1 MLSVKSVDFGYNN
14 SKTLSDIS
22 FTVQVGEYLAVVG
35 ESGSGKSTLL
45 KLIYG
50 EFDVNNGSISWNSTP
65 ILGTKDKL
73 VVGHDFMKYVAQE
86 FDLMPFTTV
95 SENIGTHL
103 SNFFPVEK
111 EKRIQELLVV
121 VELERYQSTKV
132 KHLSGGQKQRVAL
145 AKALARQ
152 PEILLLDEPFSHID
166 NFKKQSLRK
175 NLFRFLKAK
184 NITCIVATH
193 DKNDVLG
200 FADNM
205 LVLQHGKILLEGFP
219 KDLYLNPKNSLL
231 AAFFSEYCI
240 IDGVIFYAHK
250 IKVSEKGSIKAVVRH
265 CYFQGTHFLIE
276 AETDSEII
284 FFNHPS
290 SIKTKQSVLLLAKKD
305 I

>member
-22 FTVQVGEYLAVVG
+22 FTVLAGEYLAVVG
-35 ESGSGKSTLL
+35 ERGSGKSTLL

-50 EFDVNNGSISWNSTP
+50 EFDVNNGSILWNSTP
-65 ILGTKDKL
+65 ILGPKDKL

-205 LVLQHGKILLEGFP
+205 LVLQQGKILLEGFA

-240 IDGVIFYAHK
+240 IDGVIFYAHQ

>member
-1 MLSVKSVDFGYNN
+1 MLSVKNVDFCYNN
-14 SKTLSDIS
+14 SITLSNIS
-22 FTVQVGEYLAVVG
+22 LNVQAGEYLAVVG

-65 ILGTKDKL
+65 VLGPKDKL
-73 VVGHDFMKYVAQE
+73 VVGHNFMKYVAQE

-95 SENIGTHL
+95 GENIGTHL
-103 SNFFPVEK
+103 SNFFPKEK
-111 EKRIQELLVV
+111 EKRVQELLAV
-121 VELERYQSTKV
+121 VELEKYQSTKV

-145 AKALARQ
+145 AKALAKQ

-175 NLFRFLKAK
+175 NLFHFLKAE
-184 NITCIVATH
+184 NIACIVATH
-193 DKNDVLG
+193 DKNDVLA

-205 LVLQHGKILLEGFP
+205 IVLNHGKILLEGFP
-219 KDLYLNPKNSLL
+219 KDLYLNPKNPLL

-240 IDGVIFYAHK
+240 IDDTIFYAHQ
-250 IKVSEKGSIKAVVRH
+250 IKVSEKGTIKAEVRD

-276 AETDSEII
+276 AEADDEII
-284 FFNHPS
+284 CFNHPS
-290 SIKTKQSVLLLAKKD
+290 SIKTKECVLLLAKKD

>member
-1 MLSVKSVDFGYNN
+1 MLSVKNVDFCYNN
-14 SKTLSDIS
+14 SITLSNIS
-22 FTVQVGEYLAVVG
+22 LNVQAGEYLAVVG

-65 ILGTKDKL
+65 ILGPKDKL
-73 VVGHDFMKYVAQE
+73 IVGHNFMKYVAQE

-95 SENIGTHL
+95 GENIGTHL
-103 SNFFPVEK
+103 SNFFPKKK
-111 EKRIQELLVV
+111 EKRIQELLAV
-121 VELERYQSTKV
+121 VELEKYQSTKV

-145 AKALARQ
+145 AKALAKQ

-175 NLFRFLKAK
+175 NLFHFLKAK
-184 NITCIVATH
+184 NIACIVATH
-193 DKNDVLG
+193 DKNDVLA

-205 LVLQHGKILLEGFP
+205 IVLNRGKILLEGFP
-219 KDLYLNPKNSLL
+219 KDLYLNPKNPLL

-240 IDGVIFYAHK
+240 IDGAIFYAHQ
-250 IKVSEKGSIKAVVRH
+250 IKVSEKGTIKAEVRD

-276 AETDSEII
+276 AETDNEII
-284 FFNHPS
+284 CFNHTS
-290 SIKTKQSVLLLAKKD
+290 SIKTKECVLLLAKKD